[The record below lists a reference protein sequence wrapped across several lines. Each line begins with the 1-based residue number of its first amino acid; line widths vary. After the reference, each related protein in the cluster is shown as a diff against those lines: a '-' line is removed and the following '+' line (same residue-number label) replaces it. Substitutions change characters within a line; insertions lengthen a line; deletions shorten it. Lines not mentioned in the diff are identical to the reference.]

1 MKTALI
7 TGGAVRIGAQ
17 IVKTLH
23 ENNYRVLVHYHQ
35 SKKNAQILCNEL
47 NTKISNSAEMVCTD
61 LKSLSNIEKLSS
73 KIESIDLLINNASVF
88 YPTPLPKTKHEDW
101 DNLINVNLKAPYFLA
116 TQLSNKL
123 CSRNGSII
131 NIVDIHSERPLR
143 NHPIYSISKAGLKML
158 TLSLAKELAPNVRV
172 NGISPGSIIWPQ
184 TKGSISDNQKKIM
197 LDRVALKRQGKPK
210 DIAEAVLFL
219 VESDYITGQIINI
232 DGGRTLYQ

>member
-23 ENNYRVLVHYHQ
+23 ENNYRVLVHCHQ

-47 NTKISNSAEMVCTD
+47 NTKISNSAEIVCTD

-88 YPTPLPKTKHEDW
+88 YPTPLPQTKHEDW

-116 TQLSNKL
+116 TLLSNKL
-123 CSRNGSII
+123 SSRNGSII
-131 NIVDIHSERPLR
+131 NIIDIHYERPLR

>member
-7 TGGAVRIGAQ
+7 TGGAIRIGAQ

-23 ENNYRVLVHYHQ
+23 ENNYRVLVHCHQ

-47 NTKISNSAEMVCTD
+47 NTKISNSAEMVCTN
-61 LKSLSNIEKLSS
+61 LNSLSNIEKLSS

-88 YPTPLPKTKHEDW
+88 YPTPPPKTKHEDW